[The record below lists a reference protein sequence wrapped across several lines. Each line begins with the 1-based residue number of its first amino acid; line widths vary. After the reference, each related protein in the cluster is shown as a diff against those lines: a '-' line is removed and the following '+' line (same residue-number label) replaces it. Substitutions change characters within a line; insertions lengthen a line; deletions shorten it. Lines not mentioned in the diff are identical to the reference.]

1 MPADRYVEKI
11 SLATMLAVKRLV
23 GVAPEMN
30 LRECVTHMPPQSM
43 NKAAHSDF
51 ETQRRCH
58 QKSKK
63 GFSGPTKGTYVL
75 PKIHF

>member
-11 SLATMLAVKRLV
+11 SLATILAVKRLV
-23 GVAPEMN
+23 GVATEMN
-30 LRECVTHMPPQSM
+30 LRECVSHMPPQSM
-43 NKAAHSDF
+43 NKAAHSYF

-63 GFSGPTKGTYVL
+63 GFSGPTKGL
-75 PKIHF
+75 MS